1 MIRTITLILVII
13 NQVAVA
19 IGGMLGA
26 APPLWYLIATV
37 VLTVVTAVW
46 CGWKNNDW
54 TRAAQIGSA
63 VMNAV
68 KDGQITAEEA
78 QELLEK
84 NTEALNDKDTSKKN
98 E

>member
-1 MIRTITLILVII
+1 MKKALAPASVW
-13 NQVAVA
+13 NQAD
-19 IGGMLGA
+19 GEE
-26 APPLWYLIATV
+26 Y
-37 VLTVVTAVW
+37 
-46 CGWKNNDW
+46 

-78 QELLEK
+78 LELLAK